1 MTLRP
6 GKLPAE
12 TLAALL
18 ARIEHRDPRVLL
30 GPGMGRDAALID
42 IGGRVLVAKT
52 DPVTFA
58 TDEIGWYAVN
68 VNANDIACMG
78 ARPAWFLATA
88 LLPPGAPDSLPE
100 EVFAQIGE
108 ACAALGVELVG
119 GHTEVT
125 LGLPR
130 PIVIGAMLGEAHPDE
145 IVRGQG
151 VEPGDI
157 VLMSKPIAIEGTA
170 LLARE
175 ARADLE
181 SRGVGEDV
189 VGRAARMLRDPGISI
204 VADAR
209 RLTAAARP
217 RLMHDATE
225 GGLATALAEMALA
238 AGATLAVDRDAIRVW
253 PETRLICD
261 ALGLDPLGLLASGTL
276 LAIVARRDASAL
288 HLGDEDGWMRI
299 GAVEAGPPKA
309 IMRAG
314 GGTAPCPTFERDELA
329 RYFDHVAGG
338 QGTPHEQQPE
348 GSSA

>member
-12 TLAALL
+12 VLAGLL

-30 GPGMGRDAALID
+30 GPGAGRDAALIEFGD
-42 IGGRVLVAKT
+42 RVLVAKT

-88 LLPPGAPDSLPE
+88 LLPPGAPDSLPGKIL
-100 EVFAQIGE
+100 AQLQA

-125 LGLPR
+125 IGLSR
-130 PIVIGAMLGEAHPDE
+130 PIIVGAMLGEAGRDE
-145 IVRGQG
+145 IVRGEG
-151 VEPGDI
+151 VTPGDAI
-157 VLMSKPIAIEGTA
+157 LMSTPIAIEGTA

-175 ARADLE
+175 ARGDLLA
-181 SRGVGEDV
+181 RGVDADRLD
-189 VGRAARMLRDPGISI
+189 RAAAMLRDPGISV
-204 VADAR
+204 VAHAR
-209 RLTAAARP
+209 HLTAATRP

-225 GGLATALAEMALA
+225 GGIATALSEMALA
-238 AGATLAVDRDAIRVW
+238 AGATLHIDREAIRVR
-253 PETRLICD
+253 PETEAICH

-276 LAIVARRDASAL
+276 LAIVDASAVAAVRL
-288 HLGDEDGWMRI
+288 QGGGGWTRI
-299 GAVEAGPPKA
+299 GTAEAGAPKA

-314 GGTAPCPTFERDELA
+314 GGTAPFPTFERDELA
-329 RYFDHVAGG
+329 RYFDRVGG
-338 QGTPHEQQPE
+338 SEGAPHEQEPE